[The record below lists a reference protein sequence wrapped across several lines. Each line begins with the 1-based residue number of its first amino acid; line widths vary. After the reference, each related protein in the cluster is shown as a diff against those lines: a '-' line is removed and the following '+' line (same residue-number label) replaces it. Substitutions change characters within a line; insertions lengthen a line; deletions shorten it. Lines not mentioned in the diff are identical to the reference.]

1 MISTRN
7 CHCLMLLPY
16 LFPLLV
22 LLLVFLVPT
31 FRKLCFVLRSK
42 RLARE
47 TLRSPV
53 ASLWHMA
60 RPRHVKRI
68 AVLSLV
74 RVEPPSSLPTPAHGD
89 RIRRS
94 TSTKAYAARGPRTMV
109 SPMETTK
116 GHSCPLDTRPTV
128 RRLETVRSFR
138 APEPTTCDRFRFH
151 LTSLEA

>member
-1 MISTRN
+1 MTACLECSVYAQGV
-7 CHCLMLLPY
+7 HCMTMRP
-16 LFPLLV
+16 
-22 LLLVFLVPT
+22 
-31 FRKLCFVLRSK
+31 
-42 RLARE
+42 LARG
-47 TLRSPV
+47 TRWRVPRCIPSGHGAHP
-53 ASLWHMA
+53 ASSRTA
-60 RPRHVKRI
+60 PAKRA
-68 AVLSLV
+68 AVSSLV
-74 RVEPPSSLPTPAHGD
+74 RMEPPRSLPTPAHGD

-94 TSTKAYAARGPRTMV
+94 TATKAYAARGPRTMV